1 MPRQKAITTDGL
13 VNHLNEYRI
22 ANPHTKVTIPNLGAF
37 IRSLGVDVQDYTIR
51 RNTEFRVVL
60 DEVNKKLDDD
70 IYSDTFTYNTLDA
83 KAFIQRNNTP
93 EKLIAALTNRD
104 TYYCHI
110 ADKASKL
117 VKLNQSLQCEISK
130 KDVAIKDLTAKLDEN
145 QSNIALIKEKD
156 KVIKVLKNI
165 IDIYVYPS
173 AANALLAKEGI
184 LEIVAGVVDDDTI
197 DQLTISANTDIETF
211 TSGQTKPCIESADAP
226 ADFSLDFP
234 GKLPSQFPVDDDDDD
249 NDDKPFKYDS
259 VNNLLEDFD

>member
-1 MPRQKAITTDGL
+1 MSRQKAITTDGL

-37 IRSLGVDVQDYTIR
+37 IRSLSVDVQDYTIR
-51 RNTEFRVVL
+51 RNAEFRGIL

-93 EKLIAALTNRD
+93 EKLITALTNRD
-104 TYYCHI
+104 TYYCRI

-117 VKLNQSLQCEISK
+117 VKLNQSLQREISN
-130 KDVAIKDLTAKLDEN
+130 KDVAIKDLAAKLDEAKYN
-145 QSNIALIKEKD
+145 AALIKEKD
-156 KVIKVLKNI
+156 KAIKALKDI

-197 DQLTISANTDIETF
+197 DQLTISANTEIEKF
-211 TSGQTKPCIESADAP
+211 TSGQTKPCIKSADAL

-234 GKLPSQFPVDDDDDD
+234 GKLPSKFPADDDD
-249 NDDKPFKYDS
+249 DDKPFKYDS
-259 VNNLLEDFD
+259 VNNLLGGFD

>member
-1 MPRQKAITTDGL
+1 MARPKAITTDEL

-51 RNTEFRVVL
+51 RNTEFRAVL

-70 IYSDTFTYNTLDA
+70 IYSDTFTYNALDA
-83 KAFIQRNNTP
+83 KAFIRRNNTP
-93 EKLIAALTNRD
+93 EKLISALTNRD

-117 VKLNQSLQCEISK
+117 VKLNQSLQREISD
-130 KDVAIKDLTAKLDEN
+130 KDIAIKDLAAKLDEAKYN
-145 QSNIALIKEKD
+145 ATLIKEKD
-156 KVIKVLKNI
+156 KAIKALKDI

-234 GKLPSQFPVDDDDDD
+234 GKLPSQFPADD
-249 NDDKPFKYDS
+249 NDDDKPFKYDS
-259 VNNLLEDFD
+259 VNNLLGGFD

>member
-1 MPRQKAITTDGL
+1 MARPKAITTDEL

-51 RNTEFRVVL
+51 RNTEFRAVL

-83 KAFIQRNNTP
+83 KAFIRRNNTP
-93 EKLIAALTNRD
+93 EKLISALTNRD

-117 VKLNQSLQCEISK
+117 VKLNQSLQREISN
-130 KDVAIKDLTAKLDEN
+130 KDIAIKDLAAKLDETKYN
-145 QSNIALIKEKD
+145 ATLIKEKD
-156 KVIKVLKNI
+156 KAIKALKDI
-165 IDIYVYPS
+165 IDIYIYPS
-173 AANALLAKEGI
+173 VANALLAKDGI
-184 LEIVAGVVDDDTI
+184 LEIVASVVDDDTI
-197 DQLTISANTDIETF
+197 DQLTISANTEIEKF
-211 TSGQTKPCIESADAP
+211 TSGQTKPSIKSADCP

-234 GKLPSQFPVDDDDDD
+234 GKLPSQFPADDDNDD

-259 VNNLLEDFD
+259 VNDLLEGFD